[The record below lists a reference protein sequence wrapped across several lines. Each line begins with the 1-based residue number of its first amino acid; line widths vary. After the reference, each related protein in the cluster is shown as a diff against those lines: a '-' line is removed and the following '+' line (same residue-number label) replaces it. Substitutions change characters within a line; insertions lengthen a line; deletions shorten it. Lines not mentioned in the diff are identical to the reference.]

1 MMKSRMIAKAFM
13 AMLIVGSAQAGPEE
27 VAACAEDLSD
37 PAQLVFQSV
46 VPRLTPGIDGR
57 KVMRSTVIELVKS
70 GEIKRSEAR
79 SSAQAAGECLMKY
92 QD

>member
-1 MMKSRMIAKAFM
+1 MQTNKLASVISMVLFSSHAF
-13 AMLIVGSAQAGPEE
+13 AGAEE
-27 VAACAEDLSD
+27 VAACAENLSD
-37 PAQLVFQSV
+37 PAKLILQEVAPKLQ
-46 VPRLTPGIDGR
+46 PGVDGR
-57 KVMRSTVIELVKS
+57 EIMRTTVTGMVKS